1 MSTPLRTA
9 RPVEYAFKRGDSPL
23 LGSLRIAEFLARG
36 FLVLEGVVPEDVNAR
51 VLEVLRER
59 TEHKDRDPLADVQHP
74 LVVSVQHYP
83 WKALLS
89 QCFGREPHLKDVLL
103 VPEVRGMIESLVGPD
118 PYYDHHAVHVA
129 GAGMPA
135 GNLHADV
142 VIDTRAAFDVNL
154 MYYPQGVSEAGGP
167 TLVIPGSHFR
177 QINSL
182 DIARYQNLAGQAFL
196 ACEPGTVV
204 ALHHGLWHCGS
215 RNSTDAVRYMVK
227 IRLDPRLEQV
237 RLWDTSDLT
246 DPDVRNGVQQMLD
259 MAEPWYESSAVF
271 LEKLQRTAL
280 FRRLSGDAD
289 FGEVEPWLGRLEN
302 QPLPRLRD
310 LLP

>member
-1 MSTPLRTA
+1 M
-9 RPVEYAFKRGDSPL
+9 
-23 LGSLRIAEFLARG
+23 
-36 FLVLEGVVPEDVNAR
+36 
-51 VLEVLRER
+51 
-59 TEHKDRDPLADVQHP
+59 
-74 LVVSVQHYP
+74 
-83 WKALLS
+83 
-89 QCFGREPHLKDVLL
+89 
-103 VPEVRGMIESLVGPD
+103 PEVRGMIESLVGPNPD
-118 PYYDHHAVHVA
+118 DDHHAVHVA

-142 VIDTRAAFDVNL
+142 VIDTRAAFHVNL

-182 DIARYQNLAGQAFL
+182 DIARLPEPRGPGVPCLRARYCCRSAPRALALRKPEQHRRCPLYGQVSA
-196 ACEPGTVV
+196 
-204 ALHHGLWHCGS
+204 
-215 RNSTDAVRYMVK
+215 STRD
-227 IRLDPRLEQV
+227 LEQV
-237 RLWDTSDLT
+237 RLWDTFLTLT

-259 MAEPWYESSAVF
+259 MAEPCGYESSAVF

-302 QPLPRLRD
+302 QPLPRLRTFFPEEPVNQQASD
-310 LLP
+310 DCGRPR